1 MAVTMNYGA
10 APTYVKI
17 ASQTSGAVSSV
28 TFSNIPQGYTDL
40 VLVCNAANN
49 TGVGYLVQLQFNGDT
64 TTKYSQTR
72 LHGDG
77 GSAASLRESSGTEA
91 WLAWTTSVFSTI
103 KIDILNY
110 SNTTTN
116 KTSISRWGAAAY
128 RVGSWVA
135 LWRSTAAITSI
146 KILSESP
153 SVFTS
158 GSTFTIYGIKA
169 ALVPKATGGDIIV
182 QDGSYWYHA
191 FRTTG
196 GFTPKQAITCDVV
209 TIAGGGSG
217 GWPYS
222 PGGGAGG
229 LLYSTSQSMSAG
241 TTYVCSIGAGGAGS
255 YGGGSVNGANSTVSA
270 SGFTTLTAV
279 GGGAANAAGG
289 SGGGGLDADSGT
301 RSAPAGTSGQGNAGG
316 LGGTAGG
323 NNSGGGGG
331 GAGGAGG
338 AAAGTGTAAGA
349 GGVGSSSYSTWGI
362 ATGTGHNVS
371 GTVYYAGGGGG
382 GTNAASS
389 VAGAGSSGGGGRGA
403 SNDSLRES
411 EAGMANTGGGSGGG
425 AAGAAKFSPKSGGSG
440 IIIVRYPI

>member
-72 LHGDG
+72 LNADG
-77 GSAASLRESSGTEA
+77 GSGSSLRESSGTEA

-128 RVGSWVA
+128 RMGSWVA

-169 ALVPKATGGDIIV
+169 ALVPKASGGDVIV

-191 FRTTG
+191 FRSTG
-196 GFTPKQAITCDVV
+196 VFNPKQSLSCDVLV
-209 TIAGGGSG
+209 IAGGGGGGYAISG
-217 GWPYS
+217 QS
-222 PGGGAGG
+222 TAGGAGAGG
-229 LLYSTSQSMSAG
+229 LRYFAAESVTTATSV
-241 TTYVCSIGAGGAGS
+241 TVGAGGAG
-255 YGGGSVNGANSTVSA
+255 AVS
-270 SGFTTLTAV
+270 
-279 GGGAANAAGG
+279 GGAIAAGAAGG
-289 SGGGGLDADSGT
+289 NSVFASYTSAGGAGGFSADNGGSG
-301 RSAPAGTSGQGNAGG
+301 SGQRNNAGAGG
-316 LGGTAGG
+316 LGNTPATSPSQG
-323 NNSGGGGG
+323 NNGGASTGGVAGGGG
-331 GAGGAGG
+331 GAGAAGG
-338 AAAGTGTAAGA
+338 TPD
-349 GGVGSSSYSTWGI
+349 GGIGVNTYSTWAT
-362 ATGTGHNVS
+362 ATGTGVS
-371 GTVYYAGGGGG
+371 GYYAGGGGG
-382 GTNAASS
+382 HTTGIGGTGG
-389 VAGAGSSGGGGRGA
+389 GANGSTGSSA
-403 SNDSLRES
+403 H
-411 EAGMANTGGGSGGG
+411 AIANTGGGGG
-425 AAGAAKFSPKSGGSG
+425 ASQVSPSGNGGSG
-440 IIIVRYPI
+440 LVIVRYPI